1 MSRKS
6 TASEFADDKHCAQ
19 AEEFLLELGRFAVA
33 FERVCEAMRHAILLI
48 FQSEGLNH
56 QGLAQVVIGDKA
68 SAELQVLL
76 GALFTELRGRNDEAD
91 FKAVQRLLKEVK
103 DLTENRNIA
112 IHSAWR
118 FGNNASYAEMYAATI
133 RPRTR
138 QNKGAVPIIQ
148 GMSAQYLRHL
158 TEQATGLQVKLQRLQ
173 HCISQRGLKVAK
185 ELSKPL

>member
-1 MSRKS
+1 MPRKS
-6 TASEFADDKHCAQ
+6 PVSEFADEKHRAQ

-33 FERVCEAMRHAILLI
+33 FERVCEAMRYAILFI

-76 GALFTELRGRNDEAD
+76 GALFAELRSRNDEAD
-91 FKAVQRLLKEVK
+91 FKAVQNLLKEVK
-103 DLTENRNIA
+103 DLTENRNVA

-118 FGNNASYAEMYAATI
+118 FGSNSSVAEMHAATI
-133 RPRTR
+133 RPRTK

-148 GMSAQYLRHL
+148 GMTAQYLRQL
-158 TEQATGLQVKLQRLQ
+158 TEQSTVMQVKLQRLQ
-173 HCISQRGLKVAK
+173 RCICQRELKVAT